1 MTENKR
7 ATEAFLAAI
16 EAEAKRTRNDDR
28 VYGSDFAKADA
39 YVNKPEDYEDNP
51 EWTEEMFE
59 RADWYIGDKLIRRGR
74 PRSEA
79 PKRAVNIRLS
89 PEVLDRFKATGKGWQ
104 TRIDAALKEWLAAH
118 PEVGQG

>member
-1 MTENKR
+1 MTAKKH
-7 ATEAFLAAI
+7 ATA
-16 EAEAKRTRNDDR
+16 NR
-28 VYGSDFAKADA
+28 VVVVDIDPATHVPGSDFAKADA
-39 YVNKPEDYEDNP
+39 YVNTAADYDEIPELTD
-51 EWTEEMFE
+51 EWFE
-59 RADWYIGDKLIRRGR
+59 HADVYIGDKLIRRGR